1 MKTFRHLRF
10 GAEFTFPGNSSLV
23 LRKVDKNH
31 YRYAGFGKKGHGRPF
46 RQDDLDKSVN
56 PVRNER

>member
-1 MKTFRHLRF
+1 MKTFRHLQF

-23 LRKVDKNH
+23 LRKVDKDH
-31 YRYAGFGKKGHGRPF
+31 YRYAGGKKGRGRPF

-56 PVRNER
+56 PIRSKG